1 LSANQSTIR
10 ETEVLPLET
19 VRGAICW
26 RWTVLAVDGADGVA
40 AREVEG
46 YLNVSWLKGNQ
57 MLKLLPREVMASV
70 LVM

>member
-1 LSANQSTIR
+1 M
-10 ETEVLPLET
+10 
-19 VRGAICW
+19 
-26 RWTVLAVDGADGVA
+26 DGADGVA